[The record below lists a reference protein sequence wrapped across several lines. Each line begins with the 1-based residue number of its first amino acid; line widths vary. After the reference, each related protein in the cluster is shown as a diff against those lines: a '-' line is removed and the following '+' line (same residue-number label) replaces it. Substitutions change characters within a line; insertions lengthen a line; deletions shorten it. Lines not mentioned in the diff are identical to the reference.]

1 MLEKQNESLCC
12 IQLDSHWKGIK
23 IQGWERFTLQMEGKG
38 KQGLWSCYL
47 QAKKHWSQ
55 TKNDNYNAKSNED
68 KIVKSYR
75 DTNELFAEKT
85 IIEIKKI
92 YSSLFRG

>member
-1 MLEKQNESLCC
+1 MLIHVLKRFSYWLENQNESLCC

-68 KIVKSYR
+68 KIVKTIQALN
-75 DTNELFAEKT
+75 DTE
-85 IIEIKKI
+85 III
-92 YSSLFRG
+92 